1 MIMADIWTNY
11 IIYNT
16 DVDCT
21 AGLYGQ
27 NCEHS
32 CHCANSDHCPNFS
45 GDCPNGCAANWAG
58 TPRCESCAD
67 GWIGINCDHSK
78 ISHLYSVYIMWP
90 IVPFCIILS

>member
-11 IIYNT
+11 IIYRT

-32 CHCANSDHCPNFS
+32 CYCANSDHCPNFT
-45 GDCPNGCAANWAG
+45 GYCPNGCA
-58 TPRCESCAD
+58 D
-67 GWIGINCDHSK
+67 GWTGDKCDQSK

-90 IVPFCIILS
+90 FVPFYIILS